1 MLWPPDAKSQIT
13 GKDPDAVKDWGQEEK
28 GMTEDEMVGWH
39 HQLNRHESEQLWEI
53 VRDREVR
60 HAAIHGVAKSR
71 TRLSDWTTTLSEDIS
86 YQDLR
91 DVLFLFSIYFCLFI
105 WSQLWRAGL
114 FTVAWGLLQLGHIGS
129 VVVAQG
135 LSRPAACEI
144 LVPGPRIKPEFPELE
159 VRFLNHWI
167 L

>member
-1 MLWPPDAKSQIT
+1 MGFKQVNPKSTLTIHW
-13 GKDPDAVKDWGQEEK
+13 KDWCWSWSSNTLATWCEESTHWKRPWCWERLQVEEK

-105 WSQLWRAGL
+105 WSQLWRAGSSIFSAAL
-114 FTVAWGLLQLGHIGS
+114 RTFHCSAGT
-129 VVVAQG
+129 
-135 LSRPAACEI
+135 LSGI
-144 LVPGPRIKPEFPELE
+144 
-159 VRFLNHWI
+159 
-167 L
+167 